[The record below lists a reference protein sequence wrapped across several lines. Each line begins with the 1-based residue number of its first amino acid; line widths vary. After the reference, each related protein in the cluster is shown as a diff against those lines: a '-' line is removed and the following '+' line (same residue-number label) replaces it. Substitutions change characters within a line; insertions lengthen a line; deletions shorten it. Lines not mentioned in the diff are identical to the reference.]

1 MMMEMFLDE
10 QKAKENNIDIEE
22 CYLKVD
28 RFFKRRGVKKLDK
41 GIYFGK
47 KKYYPSKSY
56 KNAWKDIKKFLLC
69 SNFIHRQYSGYVSKT
84 GISMA
89 DVGNIL
95 DEMSIKYHWFK
106 KAVRQFD
113 VTIVSDEYSFISR
126 IKQESKVTS
135 NKDELV

>member
-1 MMMEMFLDE
+1 MQTLNSR
-10 QKAKENNIDIEE
+10 KAINFDLNNN
-22 CYLKVD
+22 L
-28 RFFKRRGVKKLDK
+28 L
-41 GIYFGK
+41 
-47 KKYYPSKSY
+47 KKYYPPKSY

-106 KAVRQFD
+106 KAVRRFD

-126 IKQESKVTS
+126 IKKESKVTS